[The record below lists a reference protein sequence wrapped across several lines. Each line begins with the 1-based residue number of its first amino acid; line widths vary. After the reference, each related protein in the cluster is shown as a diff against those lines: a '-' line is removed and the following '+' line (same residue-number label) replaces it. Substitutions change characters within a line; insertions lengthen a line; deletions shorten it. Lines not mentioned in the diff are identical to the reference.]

1 MERDKLEQ
9 IDKLI
14 GQMECSKDFRC
25 KKWGFEKLCNAV
37 DIGLDNFLECIEEDA
52 SYCDFSFFFGNGR
65 YCKCPV
71 RIYLA
76 KHLNK

>member
-1 MERDKLEQ
+1 MEFDQMEE

-14 GQMECSKDFRC
+14 RQMECSKNFRC
-25 KKWGFEKLCNAV
+25 KKWKFERLCKAA
-37 DIGLDNFLECIEEDA
+37 DIGLDNYLECLEEDA
-52 SYCDFSFFFGNGR
+52 SYCDFSFFFGNGK

-76 KHLNK
+76 KHANK